1 MFQVQLLTP
10 HPGWVEIDPE
20 GLWTSVVKVVH
31 NAIEGLF
38 KSQISNTSIRYQWF
52 KLIVKYTGDL
62 NAIEGLFKIT
72 VKYTGDLN
80 ELSLLTESRR
90 PNK

>member
-1 MFQVQLLTP
+1 MVGIQIPTVLIKYNWYLIGLIVTLFQVQLLTP

-38 KSQISNTSIRYQWF
+38 KF
-52 KLIVKYTGDL
+52 IVKCP
-62 NAIEGLFKIT
+62 
-72 VKYTGDLN
+72 GDLN
-80 ELSLLTESRR
+80 ELGLWTESRGHVTVGLDFV
-90 PNK
+90 